1 MASLLQ
7 KIQTLLSANVHALVD
22 SALEANSLKVM
33 DEYIRQA
40 ERNLDALEDSAA
52 TVGGT
57 VKTLRRKYEEF
68 AAAAEKLD
76 RDIDTLLMRGK
87 TDLAKAAQAELNQ
100 KQQLAQE
107 YYEQWQAQEQEYR
120 RMLDAKLRL
129 EAKLTTIRQE
139 REHLKALMELI
150 EAKALTT
157 RTIKGLDDLVGMGDE
172 DVRRLGEQIRARL
185 DREEARLEM
194 ATTSVSDQ
202 IDQVIGLSEIEM
214 QLEERRQRLG
224 LSEAA
229 ADDSAEESAA
239 SAAGNES
246 AEDQ

>member
-7 KIQTLLSANVHALVD
+7 KINTLISANVHALVD
-22 SALEANSLKVM
+22 SALEANSVKVM

-52 TVGGT
+52 TIGGT
-57 VKTLRRKYEEF
+57 VKTLKRKYEEF

-76 RDIDTLLMRGK
+76 RDIDTLLVRGK
-87 TDLAKAAQAELNQ
+87 ADLAAAAQAELNQ

-107 YYEQWQAQEQEYR
+107 YYEQWQSQEQEYR
-120 RMLDAKLRL
+120 RMLDAKLKL

-139 REHLKALMELI
+139 REHLKALMELV
-150 EAKALTT
+150 EAKELTT
-157 RTIKGLDDLVGMGDE
+157 RTIKSLDDLAGVGDE
-172 DVRRLGEQIRARL
+172 DVKRLGDQIRARL

-194 ATTSVSDQ
+194 ATTNVRDQ
-202 IDQVIGLSEIEM
+202 IDEAIGTSEIEL

-224 LSEAA
+224 LGG
-229 ADDSAEESAA
+229 ES
-239 SAAGNES
+239 SS
-246 AEDQ
+246 

>member
-22 SALEANSLKVM
+22 SALEANSVKVM

-40 ERNLDALEDSAA
+40 ERNLEALEDSAA

-76 RDIDTLLMRGK
+76 RDIDTLLVRGK

-100 KQQLAQE
+100 KQELAQE

-120 RMLDAKLRL
+120 RMLDAKVRL
-129 EAKLTTIRQE
+129 EAKLATIRQE
-139 REHLKALMELI
+139 REHLRALMELI
-150 EAKALTT
+150 EAKAITT

-194 ATTSVSDQ
+194 ATTSVRDQ
-202 IDQVIGLSEIEM
+202 IDEVIGLSEIEM

-224 LSEAA
+224 LSDTPTAQ
-229 ADDSAEESAA
+229 DTSAA
-239 SAAGNES
+239 SSEGTSSE
-246 AEDQ
+246 